1 MRLTLRTMLAYLDEV
16 LDSDDTHEIGQKIE
30 GSRFATDLAH
40 RTRGCVRRLKLPAPE
55 LNETA
60 GGRDTNTVSEYL
72 DSTLPDDHVSDFEKV
87 CLDSDVHLAEAASCH
102 QILTLVLGE
111 PAQVSV
117 ATRDRMYRVGR
128 RQIEEDPSLGTG
140 LQAETGLAEF
150 SAGTAEVN
158 AAVEQSKRSRPEIP
172 DYLRDEPKRSW
183 GPAVVVFLLAVVLT
197 LGGLAMFGMLDPAL
211 VAFTGGEFREG
222 SIEQDREGAAE
233 FTSAQSQFVEPLP
246 EEFQIAEEQVQHPSE
261 NLVEDSPLFAEG
273 QQLLEEDQQ
282 SGRTEN
288 PPASDVVSQS
298 SESSVADSAIL
309 SSDQSETAT
318 VNEDTTS
325 EVAQPSTIEQVNLI
339 EPLQSEPQS
348 VEPIDMGRY
357 VSDREVLV
365 HFNAETKNWYRFG
378 PRAPL
383 HSGDRLMSLPKY
395 RPQIMLSAGL
405 RVSLIGGTLVQ
416 LHAQDPRQPKIKIH
430 FGRVL
435 LKPVSG
441 AEAPLVLDLPNREL
455 RVEFRDAESELAV
468 EVRRFHTPG
477 TDSCATAAHDEVRII
492 PTSGAIQL
500 TGAEQPPRTIM
511 AGQTIQFYNEAA
523 GQVDS
528 IEKFPN
534 WLNGHDIAE
543 IDRRAAVAL
552 EQDIVLNR
560 PLILTLLEK
569 NEASEERRKDVRALA
584 TECLIHLGEF
594 EPAIKAFRDVTQ
606 KPWWESLFKSL
617 QFALARDRDFAQ
629 EVASA
634 FEKHRGEDAGALLK
648 LLDGYDAPELEQQ
661 GARQLVAYLNHD
673 EMDYRVLALE
683 NLKRIMEVKP
693 IYNPRHT
700 AVQRRKSVQHWRMKL
715 DRGEIQYK
723 SPPLDIPD
731 RKDSTTDS

>member
-128 RQIEEDPSLGTG
+128 QQIEEDPSLETG
-140 LQAETGLAEF
+140 LQVEAGLAEF
-150 SAGTAEVN
+150 SAGTAAVN
-158 AAVEQSKRSRPEIP
+158 AAVEKSKRSGPEIP
-172 DYLRDEPKRSW
+172 DYLRDDPKRSW
-183 GPAVVVFLLAVVLT
+183 GPIVAIFLLAVAVT
-197 LGGLAMFGMLDPAL
+197 LGGLAKFGMLDPAF

-222 SIEQDREGAAE
+222 AIEQNGEGVAE
-233 FTSAQSQFVEPLP
+233 LTSAQSQFVEPLP
-246 EEFQIAEEQVQHPSE
+246 EEFQIAEDQTQHPSE
-261 NLVEDSPLFAEG
+261 NPAGDSLLLAEG
-273 QQLLEEDQQ
+273 QQLSEEGQQ
-282 SGRTEN
+282 PGRAEN
-288 PPASDVVSQS
+288 PPVGDVVSQS
-298 SESSVADSAIL
+298 SESSVANSAIL

-325 EVAQPSTIEQVNLI
+325 EVGQVSTIEQVNLI

-357 VSDREVLV
+357 VSDQQVLV

-395 RPQIMLSAGL
+395 RPQILLSAGL
-405 RVSLIGGTLVQ
+405 RASLIGGTLVQ
-416 LHAQDPRQPKIKIH
+416 LHAQDPLQPKIKIH

-435 LKPVSG
+435 LKPESG
-441 AEAPLVLDLPNREL
+441 ADAPLVLDLPNREL

-468 EVRRFHTPG
+468 EVRRFHPPG
-477 TDSCATAAHDEVRII
+477 TDSRATAAHDEVRFI

-500 TGAEQPPRTIM
+500 TGADQPPQTIM
-511 AGQTIQFYNEAA
+511 AGQTMQFYNEAA

-534 WLNGHDIAE
+534 WISGRDIAE
-543 IDRRAAVAL
+543 IDHRAAVAL

-634 FEKHRGEDAGALLK
+634 FEKHRGEDAAALLQ

-661 GARQLVAYLNHD
+661 GARQLVAYLNHG

-700 AVQRRKSVQHWRMKL
+700 AVQRRKAVQHWRMKL
-715 DRGEIQYK
+715 ERGEIQYK